1 MREDG
6 CWEKYAAHLKEWY
19 ATTYR
24 AREGATK
31 AINNGRLI
39 RKIVYEYKGTTTYD
53 RLKSGGV
60 SEYAAKTIIV
70 YMRNT
75 QESYMS
81 RCISETG
88 GFSPDVACMSDSD
101 CPRGYRCRGVGK
113 DSECIEEG
121 EADDSPKIGLPKLPD
136 IKLPS
141 APSLGGSAKIIGF
154 FIILIALLIA
164 LGYSGMG
171 GAAGS
176 HLEK

>member
-1 MREDG
+1 MRTDG
-6 CWEKYAAHLKEWY
+6 CWEKYAAHLKDWY
-19 ATTYR
+19 ATTYSGY
-24 AREGATK
+24 EGATK

-39 RKIVYEYKGTTTYD
+39 RKIVIEYKEGTTYD
-53 RLKSGGV
+53 RLKGGGV
-60 SEYAAKTIIV
+60 TEYAAKTVIV

-75 QESYMS
+75 QKSYMS

-88 GFSPDVACMSDSD
+88 GFTPDVACMSDSD

-121 EADDSPKIGLPKLPD
+121 TPYVAPKLP
-136 IKLPS
+136 LPPMPEI
-141 APSLGGSAKIIGF
+141 PSLEIGMPAKMIGF

-171 GAAGS
+171 GAAAS
-176 HLEK
+176 HVEK

>member
-24 AREGATK
+24 NYEGATK

-39 RKIVYEYKGTTTYD
+39 RKIVYREKAGTTYEK
-53 RLKSGGV
+53 LKCGGV
-60 SEYAAKTIIV
+60 TEYAAKTIIL
-70 YMRNT
+70 YIRNT

-88 GFSPDVACMSDSD
+88 GFAPDVACMGDSD

-121 EADDSPKIGLPKLPD
+121 EPYVAPNLPLPPMPKM
-136 IKLPS
+136 
-141 APSLGGSAKIIGF
+141 PSLDIGAPAKMIGF
-154 FIILIALLIA
+154 FIILVALLIA
-164 LGYSGMG
+164 LGYSGLG
-171 GAAGS
+171 KATGS